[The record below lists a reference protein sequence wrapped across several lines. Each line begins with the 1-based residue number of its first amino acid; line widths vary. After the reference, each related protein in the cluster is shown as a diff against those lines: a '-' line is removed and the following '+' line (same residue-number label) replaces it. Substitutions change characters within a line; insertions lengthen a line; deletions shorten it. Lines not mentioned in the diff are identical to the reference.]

1 MKYFLTILTIIFAI
15 NTHAQDWT
23 LEAEDDNTTFNSKDG
38 IVTLTSP
45 KGATLWYNKCMS
57 GNTIIEYEARIVPD
71 KRFKDDKGN
80 IRISDLNCFWMA
92 DKCGGYGGKFT
103 NNYALQMYY
112 MGYGGNWNRTTRF
125 RRYNG
130 DARGVTQEEFRPRIL
145 KEYTDEAHLLKPN
158 HWYKIR
164 LEQQDG
170 HARYFIDGECL
181 VDYVDPQPLTKGYF
195 GFRTTFAK
203 AQLRNFKYTCDSD
216 EEKPITLKWIG
227 KKGKGIVTFGVPFSK
242 GEKNDDVFTLT
253 TDKGVELVHENWR
266 LASWDDGS
274 AKWQGF
280 CAYVPEGCDSLLLEL
295 SKPTKTSR
303 LKYVPVTYK
312 IAPFMHGDWT
322 KNTPFYVTL
331 NNEECPVLSHS
342 IESEGKVRT
351 VHKFTGKNFII
362 RTYQY
367 KGSKEVK
374 LVHTLLVDST
384 LNHDGLSELSIHF
397 KLPMHGKPYE
407 RFVDF
412 DGKEMSVQP
421 LVARRSINL
430 KTMDSITQSMLTHI
444 AQWDGFRLSQLSPNG
459 YSVRKRAASVS
470 PWIGTKEG
478 TRHDGRITVGDSTLS
493 TTFRLNDFWQSYPS
507 TLQVDNARSDT
518 AIVTI
523 SLYSPEAE
531 PYSFEHYDTIA
542 HTLEAAYEDVQPGL
556 STALGIGRTSTIYIN
571 ESSATHSPILPTPEY
586 LHSRRAFGIW
596 SLPTIENERDSL
608 IESSLNN
615 IMSFYDKEIERNG
628 WYGFFNYGD
637 VMHAYDEF
645 RDEWRYDVGGFAW
658 DNTELG
664 TPAMLWYQFLRTGDA
679 KVWKMAEAMTR
690 HCSEVDTYHF
700 GPHAGLGSRHNVTH
714 WGCGAKESRVSEAW
728 WNRFYYYLS
737 GGDERTGDIMD
748 EVVESDTLLYTLDP
762 MRLAEPRSM
771 YPCTAPA
778 RLRLGPD
785 WLGYASNWYTAW
797 ERHGNTQ
804 CKDKIMAGM
813 QSIAGFRHG
822 FFEGPKALG
831 YNPAT
836 GVITNETDSTIQNT
850 NHLMTIMGGFELVNE
865 LEMSIPNDGFYQ
877 AWLNHASLYKKKAL
891 EISKNKFL
899 IPRLNAYAGWRLGK
913 DSLKQE
919 AWDDLLLHIPLK
931 NTRQIWTNDCATWT
945 LDAIFLKE
953 TINK

>member
-1 MKYFLTILTIIFAI
+1 MLIVALPSV
-15 NTHAQDWT
+15 AQKWVLD
-23 LEAEDDNTTFNSKDG
+23 AEGDG
-38 IVTLTSP
+38 ASVEWKKGTATVVAP
-45 KGATLWYNKCMS
+45 KGATLWYDELMQ
-57 GNTIIEYEARIVPD
+57 GNTVIEYEARIVPD
-71 KRFKDDKGN
+71 KRFKGEDGAL
-80 IRISDLNCFWMA
+80 RVSDLNCFWMA
-92 DKCGGYGGKFT
+92 DTMSPKGGSGRFL

-112 MGYGGNWNRTTRF
+112 MGYGGNWNKTTRF

-130 DARGVTQEEFRPRIL
+130 DERGVEQAEFRPRIL

-158 HWYKIR
+158 RWYRIR
-164 LEQQDG
+164 LEQKEG

-203 AQLRNFKYTCDSD
+203 AQLRNFRYTCAPD
-216 EEKPITLKWIG
+216 EGKPITLKWIG
-227 KKGKGIVTFGVPFSK
+227 EKGRGVVTFGVPFRK
-242 GEKNDDVFTLT
+242 GEKTNNAFTIK
-253 TDKGVELVHENWR
+253 TDKGKLLPQENWR

-274 AKWQGF
+274 VKWQGF
-280 CAYVPEGCDSLLLEL
+280 CVNVPEGCDSLIMDPNLTAAPLL
-295 SKPTKTSR
+295 TSPEGEGC
-303 LKYVPVTYK
+303 YP
-312 IAPFMHGDWT
+312 A
-322 KNTPFYVTL
+322 FYVTL
-331 NNEECPVLSHS
+331 NGMVCPVMKQTTEVDSRMRT
-342 IESEGKVRT
+342 ITRYEGQ
-351 VHKFTGKNFII
+351 NFII
-362 RTYQY
+362 RTYRY
-367 KGSKEVK
+367 KGTDEMKM
-374 LVHTLLVDST
+374 VHTLLVDSA
-384 LNHDGLSELSIHF
+384 LNHDGLNELSIHF
-397 KLPMHGKPYE
+397 KVPMHGKPYE

-412 DGKEMSVQP
+412 DGRKMSVQP

-430 KTMDSITQSMLTHI
+430 KTMDKVTQSMLANI

-459 YSVRKRAASVS
+459 YSVRKRATDVS
-470 PWIGTKEG
+470 PWIGTQEG
-478 TRHDGRITVGDSTLS
+478 RRHDGSTTVGDSTMS
-493 TTFRLNDFWQSYPS
+493 TSFRLKDFWQSYPS

-518 AIVTI
+518 ALVTI

-531 PYSFEHYDTIA
+531 PYSFAHYDTIA

-556 STALGIGRTSTIYIN
+556 STAYGIARTSTIFIN
-571 ESSATHSPILPTPEY
+571 KKDSPLMLPTPEY

-596 SLPTIENERDSL
+596 SLPTVENSRDSL
-608 IESSLNN
+608 IESTLSG
-615 IMSFYDKEIERNG
+615 IMDFYTTEIDRNG

-664 TPAMLWYQFLRTGDA
+664 SPAMFWYQFLRTGDA

-737 GGDERTGDIMD
+737 GGDERTGDIMC
-748 EVVESDTLLYTLDP
+748 EVVDSDTLLYTLDP
-762 MRLAEPRSM
+762 MRLAEPRTL

-785 WLGYASNWYTAW
+785 WVGYASNWLTEY
-797 ERHGNTQ
+797 ERFGRQ
-804 CKDKIMAGM
+804 KYFDKTMVGM
-813 QSIAGFRHG
+813 NCIANFPHG

-831 YNPAT
+831 YDPAT
-836 GVITNETDSTIQNT
+836 GIITNECDSTVQNT

-865 LEMSIPNDGFYQ
+865 MEPMFPNPQFY
-877 AWLNHASLYKKKAL
+877 AKWLDHAKNYKQKAL
-891 EISKNKFL
+891 EISRNKFL
-899 IPRLNAYAGWRLGK
+899 IPRLSGYAGWRLGDEAK
-913 DSLKQE
+913 KQE
-919 AWDDLLLHIPLK
+919 AWDDLLNHIPLK
-931 NTRQIWTNDCATWT
+931 SRRQIWTNDLATWT

-953 TINK
+953 TIRK